1 MYVAAHF
8 AMSPAQIADVLSSAG
23 AADLVTLHA
32 GGMVA
37 TFLPFI
43 FDPGAGEHGALL
55 GHVARNNDQWR
66 HATGGEAL
74 VIVHG
79 TDHYVSPSW
88 LPSAAQGT
96 VVPTWDYVTLH
107 VYGSLVAHDDPE
119 WTGTVVRR
127 LTERHESTVTHPWT
141 VEGAKPGY
149 VEAMMRAIVGLELQV
164 TRVEA
169 KAKMA
174 QNKTPEDVAALAGA
188 LQAGGD
194 LEGAAFLR
202 EVSLPAAVRRAQT
215 LADVAAGRHH
225 RTPAGT

>member
-1 MYVAAHF
+1 
-8 AMSPAQIADVLSSAG
+8 
-23 AADLVTLHA
+23 
-32 GGMVA
+32 
-37 TFLPFI
+37 
-43 FDPGAGEHGALL
+43 ALL

-127 LTERHESTVTHPWT
+127 LTERHESTVAHPWT

-149 VEAMMRAIVGLELQV
+149 VEAMMRAIVGLELKV